1 MFLLDLSQESK
12 TESEQTVNSK
22 LWSQGYSLVM
32 RITWLLLTEIQH
44 LDPKTKERAMITM
57 KRSIAISG
65 QGRALDEFRSSAE
78 NATSKLLLINSRINR
93 GHLWI
98 HDLSQIAQWLWI
110 KINNLI
116 RKLLL
121 LRMMLSQVH
130 QVYSQKCLMRKNWL
144 KKYECHEWMKMCR
157 SKRSYLN
164 FL

>member
-32 RITWLLLTEIQH
+32 LITRLLLTEIQL
-44 LDPKTKERAMITM
+44 LDPKTKERATITM
-57 KRSIAISG
+57 KRSIAILG
-65 QGRALDEFRSSAE
+65 QVKVLDEFRSSAE
-78 NATSKLLLINSRINR
+78 NATSKSLLINSRINR

-98 HDLSQIAQWLWI
+98 QDLSQIAQWSWI

-121 LRMMLSQVH
+121 PRMMLSQVLPA
-130 QVYSQKCLMRKNWL
+130 YSQKCLMRKNWL
-144 KKYECHEWMKMCR
+144 KKCECHEWMKMCR
-157 SKRSYLN
+157 
-164 FL
+164 